1 MLNTMPF
8 LRLWLIWA
16 LTCVLAYAQKL
27 PTSDTVVSN
36 PQLASVVEQMQEAQS
51 RSGPGSS
58 YQVIR
63 EYRLFGEKGSNPS
76 SEVWAKV
83 DYLPPNHKTFAIQK
97 RVGTSR
103 GEDVVRRILQ
113 HESQMV
119 EGSGSRATI
128 DNNNYSFGYMGEASL
143 DGSPCYLLSLNPK
156 RKEID
161 LIRGTAWVDEHSFL
175 VRRVEGQIAKTPSWL
190 LKKVDLKIDF
200 AEMEGT
206 WLQTGMEA
214 VADVRLLG
222 SQTLKSETVDVRI
235 GSLLTQKTPP
245 ADRTRN
251 GKQNRNRMPATMI
264 VPLDD
269 RQ

>member
-1 MLNTMPF
+1 MNTMPF
-8 LRLWLIWA
+8 LRLCAIWA
-16 LTCVLAYAQKL
+16 LPCVLAYAQKP

-36 PQLASVVEQMQEAQS
+36 PQLASIVQQMQEAQS
-51 RSGPGSS
+51 RSRPGLS

-63 EYRLFGEKGSNPS
+63 DYRLFGEKGSNPS
-76 SEVWAKV
+76 SEVWAEV
-83 DYLPPNHKTFAIQK
+83 DYLPPNHKTFVIQK
-97 RVGTSR
+97 RVGVSR

-119 EGSGSRATI
+119 AGSGSRATI
-128 DNNNYSFGYMGEASL
+128 DNDNYSFGYLGEASL
-143 DGSPCYLLSLNPK
+143 EGSPCYLLSLNPK
-156 RKEID
+156 RKETD
-161 LIRGTAWVDEHSFL
+161 LIRGTAWIDEHSFL
-175 VRRVEGQIAKTPSWL
+175 VRRVEGQMEKTPSWL
-190 LKKVDLKIDF
+190 VKKVDLKIDF

-214 VADVRLLG
+214 VADIRLLG

-251 GKQNRNRMPATMI
+251 GKPNRSRVPATMI

>member
-1 MLNTMPF
+1 MPF
-8 LRLWLIWA
+8 LRLCLIWV
-16 LTCVLAYAQKL
+16 LPGVLAYAQKP

-36 PQLASVVEQMQEAQS
+36 PQLASIVEQMQVARS
-51 RSGPGSS
+51 RSKLEAS

-63 EYRLFGEKGSNPS
+63 EYRLSGEKGSNPS

-83 DYLPPNHKTFAIQK
+83 DYLPPDHKTFVIQK
-97 RVGTSR
+97 RVGASR

-119 EGSGSRATI
+119 AGSGSQATL
-128 DNNNYSFGYMGEASL
+128 DNNNYSFGYLGEASI

-175 VRRVEGQIAKTPSWL
+175 VRRVEGQMAKTPSWL

-200 AEMEGT
+200 AEMQGT

-222 SQTLKSETVDVRI
+222 SQTLKSETVEVRI

-245 ADRTRN
+245 ADRTGN
-251 GKQNRNRMPATMI
+251 GKTNRSRMPATMI
-264 VPLDD
+264 VPLDHP
-269 RQ
+269 Q